1 MIKQLESEIMIRR
14 LIHPAAWQGEAL
26 SSQTEWTV
34 DFDTAHA
41 DDLRDRLENGPGL
54 MLLRGFPINQY
65 DKDGAR
71 EAFREWCS
79 GVGTLLSQNE
89 EGDTLFD
96 VSDAGFGKEDPRT
109 RGPNTNKKLSFHTDR
124 CDVIGFLCWKQAQS
138 GGENELISSMQ
149 LYNEIA
155 RRRPDLLKVLM
166 ESFVYKRHTVDLGNQ
181 LPYCNQPIFSFQDG
195 HFACSFLRVL
205 INRAHSDPELPD
217 LKADQIEAMDFLE
230 SVAEEPHMAYRL
242 TQKPGDVLL
251 LNNWVTLHRRS
262 AFVDHEDP
270 AEKRCLFRAW
280 LSMPNSRPLD
290 PRFKANFGAIGAG
303 EVRGGFK
310 VS

>member
-1 MIKQLESEIMIRR
+1 MTALK
-14 LIHPAAWQGEAL
+14 HPAAWKSENLKNQENWNRSIGET
-26 SSQTEWTV
+26 STESIRHT
-34 DFDTAHA
+34 
-41 DDLRDRLENGPGL
+41 LENGPGL
-54 MLLRGFPINQY
+54 ALLRGFPIEQH
-65 DKDGAR
+65 DKGSAR

-79 GVGTLLSQNE
+79 NLGTLLSQNE
-89 EGDTLFD
+89 RGDTLFD
-96 VSDAGFGKEDPRT
+96 VSDAGFGKDDPRT

-124 CDVIGFLCWKQAQS
+124 CDVIGFLCWKQAKS
-138 GGENELISSMQ
+138 GGENEIVSSMQ

-155 RRRPDLLKVLM
+155 VRRPDLLEVLM
-166 ESFVYKRHTVDLGNQ
+166 QSFPYKRHTVDLGNEQ
-181 LPYCNQPIFSFQDG
+181 PYCEQPIFSFQDG

-205 INRAHSDPELPD
+205 INRAHADPELPD
-217 LKADQIEAMDFLE
+217 LTPEQIEAMDFLE
-230 SVAEEPHMAYRL
+230 AVAEEPGMAFHL
-242 TQKPGDVLL
+242 HQQPGDILL

-290 PRFKANFGAIGAG
+290 PRFAANFGATGAG

-310 VS
+310 VRS